1 MPLRYLYTP
10 AGRGADSRRRKIV
23 SSDGFYTLKG
33 YNLIEHG
40 LLTAAMEDYLEMIY
54 RMQGKGEGV
63 VRVSALA
70 QALHVKPSSAS
81 KMAGNLRARELILF
95 PRYGYI
101 TLTGTGR
108 RLGEYLL
115 LRHQLVHRLLCRING
130 TQNELEECE
139 KIEHFLSPRTVENLK
154 AFLTQAGGGL

>member
-1 MPLRYLYTP
+1 M
-10 AGRGADSRRRKIV
+10 

-70 QALHVKPSSAS
+70 Q
-81 KMAGNLRARELILF
+81 ARELILF